1 MIEAIN
7 ASISTSASVKA
18 IAQQVSSTES
28 LSANPARIQKV
39 ATSSN
44 YSSKYVQLAPDIKPI
59 FVVRD
64 TSTGESIRQFPTEG
78 QIRAYQR
85 APQVRDASAAAV
97 RPNVDVPQANTQEA
111 AVLLES
117 SVQYKEIRAEVKKVD
132 APPPPLPGQT
142 KVEVKTGGDTGAEVK
157 TPTRFSADV

>member
-7 ASISTSASVKA
+7 ASISTAASVKA
-18 IAQQVSSTES
+18 IAQQVSSSES
-28 LSANPARIQKV
+28 LSANPGRVQKV
-39 ATSSN
+39 AAANYSSN
-44 YSSKYVQLAPDIKPI
+44 YIQLTPDIKPI

-85 APQVRDASAAAV
+85 AQQARDASAAASQPKV
-97 RPNVDVPQANTQEA
+97 EATQARTAEA
-111 AVLLES
+111 AILLES
-117 SVQYKEIRAEVKKVD
+117 SVEFKEIRAEVKKAD

-142 KVEVKTGGDTGAEVK
+142 KVEVKTGGDTGGEVK
-157 TPTRFSADV
+157 AQPRFQADV